1 VGTLSASDLR
11 GINDETLNT
20 LTLPVREFLD
30 KVQRKAPASPVRC
43 SPDEKLDT
51 VIDRLIQSRVH
62 RLWITDENQKPV
74 GVVALTDVIRTLLA

>member
-1 VGTLSASDLR
+1 
-11 GINDETLNT
+11 
-20 LTLPVREFLD
+20 LD
-30 KVQRKAPASPVRC
+30 AYQAGGGGCHAKNPNPTWAAQ
-43 SPDEKLDT
+43 LDT